1 MMETGT
7 AIRETRI
14 FTQADFDAFAR
25 LSGDDNPIHVDPV
38 FATSTRFGRTVAHGM
53 FLYGI
58 ICAVLNQHFP
68 GTVQLEQSL
77 RFPAPTYADEPVDIL
92 INVKQ
97 QTGQTIH
104 LTTQIVNDTGD
115 LTCDGECVLRYE

>member
-1 MMETGT
+1 METGT

-14 FTQADFDAFAR
+14 FKQADFDAFAR

-38 FATSTRFGRTVAHGM
+38 FAASTRFGRTVAHGM

-58 ICAVLNQHFP
+58 ICAVINQHFP

-77 RFPAPTYADEPVDIL
+77 RFPAPTYAGEPVDIL

-104 LTTQIVNDTGD
+104 LTTQIVNNTGD
-115 LTCDGECVLRYE
+115 LTCDGACVLRYE